1 MSIRDR
7 TTLLKPSRL
16 GSITIDIQK
25 VPAMKQT
32 CEGKNKSAQWQLFY
46 DDTSVTNNFVT

>member
-16 GSITIDIQK
+16 GSNAIDIWK

-32 CEGKNKSAQWQLFY
+32 CEREKQKMRSMEVIL
-46 DDTSVTNNFVT
+46 